1 MALHLRDRILDAFA
15 TLLTGLATTGSN
27 VFKDRD
33 SDNEPLGADVLPA
46 LTIQQV
52 DDAGANLTVH
62 GRVFQRALNL
72 EVVAHVRQT
81 TGTLTRKKLNLIN
94 QEIEVALATDK
105 SLGGL
110 CKYINPGNFDF
121 STTGDADLVVAR
133 MRMQFQ
139 VIYLYA
145 EGTPDTAL

>member
-15 TLLTGLATTGSN
+15 TLLTGLTTTGSN
-27 VFKDRD
+27 VFTDRD

-46 LTIQQV
+46 LTIQQI
-52 DDAGANLTVH
+52 DDTAENLTLG
-62 GRVFQRALNL
+62 GRVFQRALNI
-72 EVVAHVRQT
+72 EVMAHVRQT
-81 TGTLTRKKLNLIN
+81 TGTLARKKLNLIN